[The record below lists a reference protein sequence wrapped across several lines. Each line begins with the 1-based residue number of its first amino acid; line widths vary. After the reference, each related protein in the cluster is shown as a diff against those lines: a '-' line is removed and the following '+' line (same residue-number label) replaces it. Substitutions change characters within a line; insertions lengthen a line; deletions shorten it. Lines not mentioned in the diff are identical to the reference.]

1 MDLETVADELYRLRP
16 EKFTAARAARMAEA
30 RTAGDRALADRIG
43 KLRRPS
49 LSAWAGN
56 LLVHES
62 PAEVEALLHLG
73 EGLRQAHRDL
83 DGAQLRELSRQQ
95 RVLIT
100 ALSRQAGQLAAQAG
114 RPITEAARQEVENT
128 LRAVLADP
136 GAAREWASGRLAKP
150 LPAGAG
156 FPAVAEG
163 TAPAPPPPAS
173 ASRPARTDTK
183 ATKATKAAAA
193 DRRRRLTKAR
203 KEADRT
209 ARELRTRE
217 KEAATASREAF
228 AAKKRWDE
236 AQQRVS
242 DLTAELQHARE
253 EQQQARSAEQAAR
266 ERARTADRAVRE
278 ARRKAD
284 AAAGEAERLDT
295 PGDA

>member
-1 MDLETVADELYRLRP
+1 MDLDTVADELYRLRP
-16 EKFTAARAARMAEA
+16 EEFTATRAARMAEA

-62 PAEVEALLHLG
+62 PGEVEPLLRLG

-114 RPITEAARQEVENT
+114 HPITEAARHEVENT

-136 GAAREWASGRLAKP
+136 DAAREWASGRLVRSLSADT
-150 LPAGAG
+150 G
-156 FPAVAEG
+156 FPAVAAG
-163 TAPAPPPPAS
+163 AAPAPARPAGSTAPA
-173 ASRPARTDTK
+173 RPA
-183 ATKATKAAAA
+183 AKATKAAAA
-193 DRRRRLTKAR
+193 EHRRQLTKAR
-203 KEADRT
+203 KEADAA
-209 ARELRTRE
+209 ARELRSRE

-228 AAKKRWDE
+228 AAKKHWDD

-253 EQQQARSAEQAAR
+253 EQQQARSAEQTAR
-266 ERARTADRAVRE
+266 ERARTADRGVRE
-278 ARRKAD
+278 ARRRAD
-284 AAAGEAERLDT
+284 AAAEQVERLKT
-295 PGDA
+295 PEP